1 MRRSTPWTEV
11 GRRLAVCAA
20 IAPLIAGC
28 GSGDGHADV
37 SARTVD
43 AVPQDLSISLVAAGD
58 RAGWVAGVAG
68 DQRPVWLWR
77 LTPDG
82 AVYQMAELPNLMSMD
97 GEAVGD
103 QLAVAGLRC
112 IGEDPDAW
120 AEECTASRAEVLLID
135 DSGEIADVTLF
146 DDDTAIDSGDGLE
159 IAGSTPDS
167 VWVSTERGLFEVSV
181 DGGVVRE
188 VSDTTGGH
196 CVVDGSLYRI
206 LGPASRAEPTGG
218 SSPPVEVVDAT
229 QQVGTRSVEV
239 HRLGGDGFTP
249 VPGGGH
255 EVDDVGYFGLRCTR
269 YGWEATGPDGALT
282 DRWTPTDGWQ
292 ATRREPAPAMAALSE
307 RSGVFALSADG
318 KVLGRGP
325 DGTFTALGIRLPI
338 LGEPGQMPA
347 SLTADRSPSMV
358 VACTT
363 RSTSQTNTETVCQAV
378 AAPSA

>member
-1 MRRSTPWTEV
+1 
-11 GRRLAVCAA
+11 
-20 IAPLIAGC
+20 
-28 GSGDGHADV
+28 
-37 SARTVD
+37 
-43 AVPQDLSISLVAAGD
+43 
-58 RAGWVAGVAG
+58 
-68 DQRPVWLWR
+68 
-77 LTPDG
+77 
-82 AVYQMAELPNLMSMD
+82 MAELPNLMSMD

-146 DDDTAIDSGDGLE
+146 DDDTVVDSGDGLG
-159 IAGSTPDS
+159 IAGSTRDS

-196 CVVDGSLYRI
+196 CVVDDSLYRI
-206 LGPASRAEPTGG
+206 LGPASR
-218 SSPPVEVVDAT
+218 D
-229 QQVGTRSVEV
+229 QQADTRPVEV
-239 HRLGGDGFTP
+239 HRLDGDGFTP

-292 ATRREPAPAMAALSE
+292 AARREPAPAMAALSE
-307 RSGVFALSADG
+307 TSGVFALSADG
-318 KVLGRGP
+318 TVLGRGP

-338 LGEPGQMPA
+338 LSEPGQIPA

-363 RSTSQTNTETVCQAV
+363 RSTSQTNTETAGE
-378 AAPSA
+378 AAAAGDG